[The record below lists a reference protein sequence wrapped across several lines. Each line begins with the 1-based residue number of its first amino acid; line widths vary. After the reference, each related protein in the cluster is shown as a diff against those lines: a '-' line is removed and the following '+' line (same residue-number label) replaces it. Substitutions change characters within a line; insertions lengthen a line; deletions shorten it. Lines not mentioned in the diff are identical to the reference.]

1 MPKNAGNLIFELHF
15 LKILWGGMPPDP
27 PRKQV
32 PLALAI
38 GRRPQCSRTNL
49 PLFHLDFQFFNL
61 HLPVLPKSG
70 LAALQPHDE
79 ISFIIVHYVFSH
91 GSCIIQ
97 VVCLNMILIFLYL
110 VHIYPPCQYLQHFSL
125 AAM

>member
-15 LKILWGGMPPDP
+15 FKIFRGGMPLDP

-38 GRRPQCSRTNL
+38 GRPQCSRTNL

-70 LAALQPHDE
+70 LAALLVLFFLKED
-79 ISFIIVHYVFSH
+79 SRAFI
-91 GSCIIQ
+91 
-97 VVCLNMILIFLYL
+97 
-110 VHIYPPCQYLQHFSL
+110 
-125 AAM
+125 

>member
-15 LKILWGGMPPDP
+15 LKTFWGGMPPDP
-27 PRKQV
+27 PSKQV

-38 GRRPQCSRTNL
+38 GRLRRPQCLRTNL

-70 LAALQPHDE
+70 LAAL
-79 ISFIIVHYVFSH
+79 
-91 GSCIIQ
+91 
-97 VVCLNMILIFLYL
+97 
-110 VHIYPPCQYLQHFSL
+110 HIDCV
-125 AAM
+125 A

>member
-1 MPKNAGNLIFELHF
+1 
-15 LKILWGGMPPDP
+15 MPPDP

-38 GRRPQCSRTNL
+38 GRLRRPQCSRTNL

-70 LAALQPHDE
+70 LAALPPTLLGINSQRQFE
-79 ISFIIVHYVFSH
+79 ISKPNIMQTFKN
-91 GSCIIQ
+91 
-97 VVCLNMILIFLYL
+97 LL
-110 VHIYPPCQYLQHFSL
+110 LQKYRAEFFDL
-125 AAM
+125 AHK

>member
-15 LKILWGGMPPDP
+15 LKFSGGGGMPPDP

-38 GRRPQCSRTNL
+38 GRPQCSHINL

-70 LAALQPHDE
+70 LAALDWPPYRYSQ
-79 ISFIIVHYVFSH
+79 SMRT
-91 GSCIIQ
+91 CIIIGQ
-97 VVCLNMILIFLYL
+97 KCCYKKI
-110 VHIYPPCQYLQHFSL
+110 
-125 AAM
+125 